1 MDNSATQEFTTMDIY
16 FAAYLVGH
24 KGLDYELRSGDRGKV
39 MFVFQ
44 ISRAD
49 GFSYMKEFH
58 SSGEL
63 FDFVQEVKY
72 LRGQMNESRGQT
84 IHKEPIN
91 Y

>member
-1 MDNSATQEFTTMDIY
+1 MDNTAMQEFTTMDIY
-16 FAAYLVGH
+16 FAAYLVG
-24 KGLDYELRSGDRGKV
+24 KKKLDYELRAGDRGKV

-44 ISRAD
+44 ISRTD
-49 GFSYMKEFH
+49 GFAYMKEFH

-84 IHKEPIN
+84 IHRDPSN